1 MNSSTHSFLIS
12 RIVKPGAIFFL
23 SCLLFVTLPN
33 RLNAQQS
40 KIKIKGIKVK
50 KLNLNFDAQ
59 GKILKYLKLED
70 NNAATREITSEQ
82 TFSLTDN
89 YSNLN
94 FRWKNPLKYT
104 FTWKDSTYADEQ
116 QAALKDFLKLLTPLF
131 NLPDAGSAAN
141 NSASLTN
148 AKATAVVANNAIE
161 PPGGGFKDYDL
172 TQLYIQ
178 LILAK
183 DLIKP
188 EERIDINKF
197 TPKLKQLEGGDIDY
211 QAKAKASFSELFNE
225 TNPFKVTNDNNP
237 KDGTADI
244 AADNVKSWLESLKKN
259 SSLHDQLVSELA
271 DIKIE
276 NELFN
281 SLFYTGISKYLDKSK
296 TLNSA
301 NVAIVNKLTP
311 LIAKLKNS
319 VIDDFIPFAYGNVT
333 DLVHVRAI
341 KLEEGK
347 VLQTELVITKYK
359 IAEDGLS
366 VVKDAESDKVKLI
379 FRGYDPIIFS
389 VSTGLFYG
397 STSIKGFGT
406 ANSGTDMIVT
416 QDTIKNNTAVTAIF
430 GNLTFGIGSRLLAPT
445 IQLGVDPTKKHPFF
459 LLGGGLAFP
468 VANFAITSGG
478 IWTFEPTLSKLK
490 PGDKISSTTELEKD
504 VKNNFQ
510 LKPKGWYLGI
520 QYNF

>member
-1 MNSSTHSFLIS
+1 MNLSKKLSWFIECTYISFKFS
-12 RIVKPGAIFFL
+12 
-23 SCLLFVTLPN
+23 LLFISFFFSLAN
-33 RLNAQQS
+33 LKAQQN

-59 GKILKYLKLED
+59 GKFLKYLNLED

-116 QAALKDFLKLLTPLF
+116 QAALKDFLKVLTPLF
-131 NLPDAGSAAN
+131 NLPDASNAAN
-141 NSASLTN
+141 NSASRSN
-148 AKATAVVANNAIE
+148 AKATAAVANNSIE
-161 PPGGGFKDYDL
+161 PPNGGFKDYDL
-172 TQLYIQ
+172 TELYIQ

-197 TPKLKQLEGGDIDY
+197 TPKLKLLENGDIDY
-211 QAKAKASFSELFNE
+211 QSKAKTTFSEIFNE
-225 TNPFKVTNDNNP
+225 PNPFRVTNDNNP

-244 AADNVKSWLESLKKN
+244 ASDNVNAWLKSLKEN
-259 SSLHDQLVSELA
+259 ASLHDQIVSQLA

-281 SLFYTGISKYLDKSK
+281 SLFHTGISKYLDKSK
-296 TLNSA
+296 ALNA
-301 NVAIVNKLTP
+301 TNVSVVNKLKP
-311 LIAKLKNS
+311 LIEKLRNS
-319 VIDDFIPFAYGNVT
+319 VIDEFKPFPYGNVL
-333 DLVHVRAI
+333 DLVHTRTV

-359 IAEDGLS
+359 IAEDGLNIE
-366 VVKDAESDKVKLI
+366 KDLESDKVKLI
-379 FRGYDPIIFS
+379 FRGYDPISFS
-389 VSTGLFYG
+389 VSTGIFYG
-397 STSIKGFGT
+397 STSIRGFGT
-406 ANSGTDMIVT
+406 SNSGNDKVVME
-416 QDTIKNNTAVTAIF
+416 DTIKSNTAVTAIF
-430 GNLTFGIGSRLLAPT
+430 GNLTFGIGSRLLAPVV
-445 IQLGVDPTKKHPFF
+445 QLGVDPTKRHPFF
-459 LLGGGLAFP
+459 LLGGGLVFP
-468 VANFAITSGG
+468 AVNFAITSGG
-478 IWTFEPTLSKLK
+478 IWTFEPTLSKLQK
-490 PGDKISSTTELEKD
+490 GSKITSTTELEKD
-504 VKNNFQ
+504 IKNNFQ